1 MAGIA
6 FQANICAQAGN
17 GPLIAAARMR
27 LSQPENGMKLQIGQ
41 HDGFSLAGL
50 YRKGNVINYAV
61 VRIIYGEKQCLNKNF
76 TLSKSPD

>member
-17 GPLIAAARMR
+17 GPLVAAARMR
-27 LSQPENGMKLQIGQ
+27 FSQPEDSLKLQIGQ
-41 HDGFSLAGL
+41 HDGFSLTGL
-50 YRKGNVINYAV
+50 YRKGNVINYAL
-61 VRIIYGEKQCLNKNF
+61 VRTNYGEKQCLNKNF